1 MNENAHDQ
9 CAFSFCIFKIILI
22 VCSSGQVKN
31 HKNFIFMGGTKNVQN
46 TVLSFILIGKESFTI
61 NMIYIKDA
69 CFLKYM

>member
-1 MNENAHDQ
+1 MRTHTTNVRSH
-9 CAFSFCIFKIILI
+9 SIYSKIILI